1 MNIKLT
7 YKEKIKAQKKIE
19 KNQERLL
26 RIENKKK
33 LYWEH
38 YEYLKKKPLI
48 FRNLFVNKFFTTN
61 IIYPDYKSN
70 NDLKLFISNL
80 YIFYVDKLYNALND
94 NDINLLIDVLIFIFN
109 NYEIDYND
117 FEICKWLK
125 FKSHYID
132 KYINNDLA
140 SLSLV
145 IYNLYWWNKKWNIYY
160 NIALEYQINY
170 ENYLNKLK
178 DETNDLE
185 ISDKIYEELWY
196 DFDLPNKYDIPIK
209 HFYSSDKKFLS

>member
-1 MNIKLT
+1 
-7 YKEKIKAQKKIE
+7 
-19 KNQERLL
+19 
-26 RIENKKK
+26 
-33 LYWEH
+33 
-38 YEYLKKKPLI
+38 
-48 FRNLFVNKFFTTN
+48 
-61 IIYPDYKSN
+61 
-70 NDLKLFISNL
+70 
-80 YIFYVDKLYNALND
+80 VDKLYNALND